1 MKLTEQDAAAVDAA
15 LNAADFAGRFVPAD
29 ADGGSG
35 LAARVAKVDAMLK
48 LLDCLPA
55 AEPPADLVQ
64 RTLGRVEQARRG
76 TADPA
81 VSLPAPGA
89 REPFRPAAGDGLR
102 LSPARDDGTA

>member
-15 LNAADFAGRFVPAD
+15 LNAADFAGRFVPP
-29 ADGGSG
+29 DGSEG
-35 LAARVAKVDAMLK
+35 LAGRVAKVDAMLK
-48 LLDCLPA
+48 LLDHLPA
-55 AEPPADLVQ
+55 GDPPADLVQ
-64 RTLGRVEQARRG
+64 KTLGRVDQARRG

-102 LSPARDDGTA
+102 LSPGRDDGAA